1 MNRGKLRE
9 LRKRIDAGGIANAA
23 DAESLRQ
30 EVWNIANAMG
40 DEPRDEPDEYD
51 IEVLASALALVLDVQ
66 IKNSRCPT
74 FFGHRTR
81 AAVRF

>member
-40 DEPRDEPDEYD
+40 DEPDEYD